1 MEKDGMRCEWEWV
14 EEDANGNGW
23 NELGCNFF
31 GIALVLLVFYLG
43 VRV

>member
-1 MEKDGMRCEWEWV
+1 MRLGIDGMRYNWECM

-31 GIALVLLVFYLG
+31 GIAPVLFG
-43 VRV
+43 FN